1 MLVYIHTHNSTYYD
15 AERFEIWNTG
25 TKALNLIFA
34 EKKKN
39 QGCENFG
46 RYSDQSFVLGS
57 TVKHTQIW

>member
-34 EKKKN
+34 EKKKIRGVRTLEDI
-39 QGCENFG
+39 QT
-46 RYSDQSFVLGS
+46 SPLS
-57 TVKHTQIW
+57 